1 MHSVREHCRCW
12 GKGGSAS
19 SPQIHPLSQHFLLWG
34 SGYME
39 GKGST
44 WCHLPAQ
51 LLGRGA
57 PMHRGWPEFSR
68 LESNTPGLGP
78 QAGGQVY
85 ISPDKFCEAKDKGA
99 GGGGGRRRQQH
110 LPLIWKLERKWRTGV
125 SPRCRHAQGSGPD
138 IGQGTRT
145 SGEAVPCSLSQEA
158 SWGSHNLQLSRGN
171 CANTSSQNEAAFVLG
186 KPLAPT
192 SYPLLC
198 GKRRQ

>member
-1 MHSVREHCRCW
+1 MLRMHSVREHCRCW

-99 GGGGGRRRQQH
+99 GGGGGAD
-110 LPLIWKLERKWRTGV
+110 
-125 SPRCRHAQGSGPD
+125 SS
-138 IGQGTRT
+138 T
-145 SGEAVPCSLSQEA
+145 S
-158 SWGSHNLQLSRGN
+158 H
-171 CANTSSQNEAAFVLG
+171 
-186 KPLAPT
+186 
-192 SYPLLC
+192 
-198 GKRRQ
+198 